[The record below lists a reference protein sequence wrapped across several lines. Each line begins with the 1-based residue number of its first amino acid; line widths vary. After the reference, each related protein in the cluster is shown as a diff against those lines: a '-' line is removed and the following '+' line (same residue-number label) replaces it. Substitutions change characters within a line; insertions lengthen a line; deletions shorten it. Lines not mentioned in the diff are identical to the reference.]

1 MYIAFNFIF
10 FLENKEQQFFYPIE
24 YNTKHKAQICSEKRV
39 MGKDNKYD
47 KLVNRV
53 PDSDKGQKHK

>member
-24 YNTKHKAQICSEKRV
+24 YNTKHKVQICSEKRV
-39 MGKDNKYD
+39 MGKDNKY
-47 KLVNRV
+47 KLEY
-53 PDSDKGQKHK
+53 